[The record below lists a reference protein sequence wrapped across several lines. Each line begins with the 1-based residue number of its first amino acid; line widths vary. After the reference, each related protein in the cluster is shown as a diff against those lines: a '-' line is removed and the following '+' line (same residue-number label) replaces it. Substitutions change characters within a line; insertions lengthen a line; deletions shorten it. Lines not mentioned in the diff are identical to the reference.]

1 MKKFMEEFKS
11 FALKGNVLD
20 MAVGVIIGGAFST
33 IVKSLVDDIIMPLL
47 GILLGQIN
55 ISELAVTVP
64 NPLGGA
70 DVSLSYGLFL
80 QNVLNFIFIAL
91 AVFMIVKA
99 ANAMME
105 NARKKEEEAPAETP
119 EPSKEELLLTEI
131 RDVLKEMKQ

>member
-20 MAVGVIIGGAFST
+20 MAVGVIIGSAFST

-55 ISELAVTVP
+55 LSELAVTVP

-70 DVSLSYGLFL
+70 DVSLRYGLFL
-80 QNVLNFIFIAL
+80 QNILNFIFIAL

>member
-20 MAVGVIIGGAFST
+20 MAVGVIIGSAFSA

-70 DVSLSYGLFL
+70 DVSLRYGLFL
-80 QNVLNFIFIAL
+80 QNILNFIFIAL

>member
-20 MAVGVIIGGAFST
+20 MAVGVIIGSAFSA

-70 DVSLSYGLFL
+70 DVSLRYGLFL
-80 QNVLNFIFIAL
+80 QNILNFIFIAL

-105 NARKKEEEAPAETP
+105 NARKKEEAAPAETP

>member
-1 MKKFMEEFKS
+1 M
-11 FALKGNVLD
+11 
-20 MAVGVIIGGAFST
+20 
-33 IVKSLVDDIIMPLL
+33 
-47 GILLGQIN
+47 
-55 ISELAVTVP
+55 
-64 NPLGGA
+64 
-70 DVSLSYGLFL
+70 SLSYGLFL